1 MARSGKVRGTF
12 VARGSFSV
20 LLPTPRFW
28 YFPKITTLARLL
40 QPLGWLYGL
49 VVGLDRHRSR
59 PMRLRVPVVS
69 IGNITLGGT
78 GKTPLVI
85 ALAPQLQRRGHR
97 VAVLLRGYGA
107 QRRGPCRVDPSHT
120 AADVGDEAMELQR
133 SLPGVPVWVGSDR
146 VAAGRAAIAT
156 GADVLLLD
164 DGLQHWRLARDCDI
178 TVLEGAH
185 GLGNGLVFPAGPLR
199 EPVRELARAD
209 LLVLT
214 GAMGGP
220 HGAGLGVP
228 PAWPPAKP
236 CFTLAGWIDAPEA
249 LVGQSLLAFCGI
261 GLPAKFFAALRQ
273 AGFQLTATA
282 CFPDHHPY
290 AHADLE
296 RLQHRAD
303 CDSATLVTTVKDWQR
318 LPLAWQARVVAMPLV
333 LNPPAVA
340 AITDAVLR
348 HLQGVTQGQDGGGVD
363 D

>member
-1 MARSGKVRGTF
+1 MARSGKVRDKI
-12 VARGSFSV
+12 VERGSFTV

-28 YFPKITTLARLL
+28 YMQKRTILARLL
-40 QPLGWLYGL
+40 QPLGWIYGL
-49 VVGLDRHRSR
+49 VVAWDRQRSR
-59 PMRLRVPVVS
+59 PMRLSVPVVS

-85 ALAPQLQRRGHR
+85 ALAHQLERRGQR
-97 VAVLLRGYGA
+97 VAVLLRGYGT
-107 QRRGPCRVDPSHT
+107 QRRSPCRVKSSHG
-120 AADVGDEAMELQR
+120 AAEVGDEAMELQH

-273 AGFQLTATA
+273 AGFQLIATA